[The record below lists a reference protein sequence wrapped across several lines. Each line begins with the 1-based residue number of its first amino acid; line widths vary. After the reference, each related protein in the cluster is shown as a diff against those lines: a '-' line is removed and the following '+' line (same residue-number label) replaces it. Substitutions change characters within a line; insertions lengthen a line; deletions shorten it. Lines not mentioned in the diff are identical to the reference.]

1 MDLDALI
8 AQLIEKRRELGGDAT
23 VALFDRASEHDFPIE
38 AVSVL
43 DGAAW
48 LEF

>member
-1 MDLDALI
+1 MDLDAVI
-8 AQLIEKRRELGGDAT
+8 AQLIEKRRELGGDAECG
-23 VALFDRASEHDFPIE
+23 LFDRASEHDFPIQ
-38 AVSVL
+38 AVTVL